1 MNSATT
7 KKMKITDMCIWI
19 DAHAYEENVDKN
31 QLFEYLYNIAIS
43 ISIKNKLLPQWSD
56 YEPFALY
63 LATQA
68 YLRLINPKQFLP
80 DDDPKKM
87 KKVKSILNY
96 IKRIMYPMIVNY
108 QKQNF
113 AQRFENGINEDLDNC
128 HDKIR
133 HELHLRVKKQN
144 SQFMGVEFEH
154 CLKSISFS
162 IKQILKTTPYVKDKL
177 MMHQLY
183 QSCLLTLLNQF
194 TLSNKNKE
202 RLDTRVAGN
211 YKIGDF
217 INQIYSE
224 EQEDSIILFR
234 LPDSMKNYLA
244 TLIQRIKKSLLKD
257 LRMLIDDAEPTD
269 EIVKAVMIEG
279 APNSDKEQY

>member
-1 MNSATT
+1 M
-7 KKMKITDMCIWI
+7 
-19 DAHAYEENVDKN
+19 
-31 QLFEYLYNIAIS
+31 
-43 ISIKNKLLPQWSD
+43 LPQWAD

-68 YLRLINPKQFLP
+68 YLRLVNPKQFLP
-80 DDDPKKM
+80 DNDPKKM

-113 AQRFENGINEDLDNC
+113 AQRFESGINEDLDNC
-128 HDKIR
+128 HDKIKQ
-133 HELHLRVKKQN
+133 ELQIRVRKQN
-144 SQFMGVEFEH
+144 SHFMRIDFEN
-154 CLKSISFS
+154 CLKRISFS
-162 IKQILKTTPYVKDKL
+162 AKEILKTTPYSKDRL

-202 RLDTRVAGN
+202 RLNNRIKGN
-211 YKIGDF
+211 YKINDF
-217 INQIYSE
+217 IDQIYGE
-224 EQEDSIILFR
+224 EQENSVILFR
-234 LPDSMKNYLA
+234 LPEHMENYVS
-244 TLIQRIKKSLLKD
+244 TLVKRIRKSLLKD

-269 EIVKAVMIEG
+269 EIIKAVMMEG
-279 APNSDKEQY
+279 ISNNDKE